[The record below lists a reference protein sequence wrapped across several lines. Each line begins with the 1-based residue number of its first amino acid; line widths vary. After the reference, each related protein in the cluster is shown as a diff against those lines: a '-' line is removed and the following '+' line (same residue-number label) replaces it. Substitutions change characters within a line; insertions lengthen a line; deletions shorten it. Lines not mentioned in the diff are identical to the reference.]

1 MNTGQL
7 TISAS
12 AVGQPSSD
20 ERSQKENTNAMNSG
34 LGSPEPKAPRMIPE
48 KVHKL
53 EVAI

>member
-7 TISAS
+7 QISGS
-12 AVGQPSSD
+12 AFVQHSSD
-20 ERSQKENTNAMNSG
+20 ERSQKENTNGMNSG
-34 LGSPEPKAPRMIPE
+34 LGSPEPKGPKMIPE